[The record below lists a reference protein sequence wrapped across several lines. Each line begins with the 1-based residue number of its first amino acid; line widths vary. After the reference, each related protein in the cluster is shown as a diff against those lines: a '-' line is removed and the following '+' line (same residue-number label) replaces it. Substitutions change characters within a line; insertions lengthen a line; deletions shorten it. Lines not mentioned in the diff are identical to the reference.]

1 MYFFAG
7 GHFICNSQIK
17 NTFYCKHENLIVET
31 LQQIDFVKDINVQKD
46 LIWDTYFDFC
56 SLLHWRLS

>member
-1 MYFFAG
+1 MYFFA

-17 NTFYCKHENLIVET
+17 IHFYCKHENLIVET

-56 SLLHWRLS
+56 SLRH